1 MCCLGFDTDTA
12 LFCLQSQDLEIA
24 MHGRFVTDVIVV
36 MLLLLVGA
44 YTVKCNETNG
54 SGIHMASGSDGS
66 SGGSG
71 DVDGNSTFIM
81 PSVSLSGP
89 TSTPPNSPTDHT
101 TSTAPPVGFKLVLI
115 VAGGAAGALLFL
127 ILLFSCCCCCWYY
140 KK

>member
-1 MCCLGFDTDTA
+1 
-12 LFCLQSQDLEIA
+12 

-101 TSTAPPVGFKLVLI
+101 TSTDPPVGFKLVLI

>member
-1 MCCLGFDTDTA
+1 MCCLIFITDTG
-12 LFCLQSQDLEIA
+12 LFCLQSQDPA
-24 MHGRFVTDVIVV
+24 RDMHGKFVIVV
-36 MLLLLVGA
+36 ILLLLVETH
-44 YTVKCNETNG
+44 TVRCNETSG

-89 TSTPPNSPTDHT
+89 TSTPPNSPTGHT
-101 TSTAPPVGFKLVLI
+101 TSPPSPVGFKLVLI

-127 ILLFSCCCCCWYY
+127 ILFVCCCCCWYC